1 MKFVDVF
8 LLDPFTRIYQ
18 IEKYKVGIPVIN
30 LTHFSVFAGSCTA
43 AGITVTK
50 NDICFFCCFFFGG
63 GGVKNEEGFSLASSN
78 INKILII
85 INRYYLQPDKIR
97 KIAFRQNY

>member
-18 IEKYKVGIPVIN
+18 IEKYKVGNPVIN

-50 NDICFFCCFFFGG
+50 NDICFFFVFFFWGG
-63 GGVKNEEGFSLASSN
+63 G
-78 INKILII
+78 
-85 INRYYLQPDKIR
+85 
-97 KIAFRQNY
+97 